1 MIFYSDSFER
11 NLEKRGIALREEFA
25 NMLSMG
31 FLVESL
37 KSSIKRMKIMNE
49 DISEIDNIAFINS
62 ERTPPIR
69 PDTLFICEKDY
80 LEEFLKNAT
89 FVEGATIL
97 IAGDDES
104 VPLPEAP
111 PVNLITTSCGSIELY
126 EMFAGVIT
134 ETERWKVHF
143 LETMLIHNDVHS
155 ILSYGAS
162 LVGAGILYLSSKQRV
177 ISKYAAGNIRDPLL
191 DQAQKTGQISKA
203 NYKDLVEKPY
213 GGIKPKNN
221 FKRFT
226 SLSTKNTY
234 YRYHIMNNDE
244 VLSTIFIITDE
255 NAPMS
260 DIWSLAVLMGRSIK
274 KTLQTGCAERQNKD
288 DELYT
293 LFSSIMDNTISVQD
307 IKDKLRLAPNPVQR
321 FCSIGIIE
329 FEGCMPGAIPYGHIM
344 RNLSEVFPNTN
355 MLVYDGC
362 IIILITFD
370 ERRMRVSFNDTKMR
384 EILEL
389 HNGCFGISNATRNR
403 AMFRT
408 LFILAK
414 TTIRLAKVLRTNQQ
428 ERIFFYEDYSMY
440 HIIDLCA
447 RSFQEIHH
455 HDDLIYLIH
464 PSIVEISRYD
474 LKHNDNLLDVLYYY
488 LLYDRNLV
496 KTANKLYMHRNT
508 VVNKVNKLTRIVD
521 SDLKN
526 GELQQRLM
534 FSCQFMRYI
543 RLYLEKVVLLD

>member
-49 DISEIDNIAFINS
+49 DISEIDNIVFINS

-111 PVNLITTSCGSIELY
+111 PVNLISTSCGSIELY

-213 GGIKPKNN
+213 EGIQPKNN

-244 VLSTIFIITDE
+244 VLSTIFT
-255 NAPMS
+255 
-260 DIWSLAVLMGRSIK
+260 
-274 KTLQTGCAERQNKD
+274 
-288 DELYT
+288 
-293 LFSSIMDNTISVQD
+293 
-307 IKDKLRLAPNPVQR
+307 
-321 FCSIGIIE
+321 
-329 FEGCMPGAIPYGHIM
+329 
-344 RNLSEVFPNTN
+344 
-355 MLVYDGC
+355 
-362 IIILITFD
+362 
-370 ERRMRVSFNDTKMR
+370 
-384 EILEL
+384 
-389 HNGCFGISNATRNR
+389 
-403 AMFRT
+403 
-408 LFILAK
+408 
-414 TTIRLAKVLRTNQQ
+414 
-428 ERIFFYEDYSMY
+428 
-440 HIIDLCA
+440 
-447 RSFQEIHH
+447 
-455 HDDLIYLIH
+455 
-464 PSIVEISRYD
+464 
-474 LKHNDNLLDVLYYY
+474 
-488 LLYDRNLV
+488 
-496 KTANKLYMHRNT
+496 
-508 VVNKVNKLTRIVD
+508 
-521 SDLKN
+521 
-526 GELQQRLM
+526 
-534 FSCQFMRYI
+534 
-543 RLYLEKVVLLD
+543 